1 MLASVGLS
9 VGPLSVTSRKRRR
22 LLVTLERYIEVG
34 TADSVAAFRS
44 YPDAP
49 WGDSL
54 VLNKKRY
61 FQNMNTTSCL
71 TTDSVKLLKQLTHLL
86 KTHL

>member
-54 VLNKKRY
+54 VLNIKKRY
-61 FQNMNTTSCL
+61 FQNMNTTCL

-86 KTHL
+86 KSHL